1 MDHDGPNDGPKIP
14 ENTQILVFY
23 EILWFSHRKTL
34 LNDRNMKTIRDIHA
48 IIVTNKAEH
57 VLILYN

>member
-1 MDHDGPNDGPKIP
+1 MKK
-14 ENTQILVFY
+14 
-23 EILWFSHRKTL
+23 LWFSHRKYV

-48 IIVTNKAEH
+48 IIVTNKAEN

>member
-1 MDHDGPNDGPKIP
+1 MDRPKDPI
-14 ENTQILVFY
+14 NNQKLVFY
-23 EILWFSHRKTL
+23 EKMWFSHRKYV

-48 IIVTNKAEH
+48 IIVTNKAEN

>member
-1 MDHDGPNDGPKIP
+1 MDHDGPKMP

-23 EILWFSHRKTL
+23 EKNCGFLIENS
-34 LNDRNMKTIRDIHA
+34 LNDRNMKTIREIHA